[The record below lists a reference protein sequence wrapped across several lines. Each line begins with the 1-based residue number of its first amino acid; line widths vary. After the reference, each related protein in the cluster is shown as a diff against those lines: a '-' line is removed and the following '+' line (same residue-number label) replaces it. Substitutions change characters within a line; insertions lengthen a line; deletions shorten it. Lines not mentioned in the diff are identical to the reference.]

1 MGTPRNVTH
10 RAELD
15 TLVASSGTVL
25 IDVASA
31 TDPAS
36 IAFSGALAEVAERF
50 PDAICARIDLAE
62 AAEVAALFGIDA
74 APALLLF
81 RAGVGLYAGPASF
94 TGSQLEALLRR
105 ALSLDMDAVRREM
118 DRERAAMAA
127 SSSFRACPTSKRGEF
142 PPQ

>member
-1 MGTPRNVTH
+1 MGTPRTISQ
-10 RAELD
+10 RAEID
-15 TLVASSGTVL
+15 ALVASSGTVL

-31 TDPAS
+31 SEPVS
-36 IAFSGALAEVAERF
+36 IAFSEALAEVSERF
-50 PDAICARIDLAE
+50 PDAMCARIDLA
-62 AAEVAALFGIDA
+62 ASADVAALFGIDK

-105 ALSLDMDAVRREM
+105 ALALDMDAVRREM

-127 SSSFRACPTSKRGEF
+127 SSSFRACPTSKRGQF